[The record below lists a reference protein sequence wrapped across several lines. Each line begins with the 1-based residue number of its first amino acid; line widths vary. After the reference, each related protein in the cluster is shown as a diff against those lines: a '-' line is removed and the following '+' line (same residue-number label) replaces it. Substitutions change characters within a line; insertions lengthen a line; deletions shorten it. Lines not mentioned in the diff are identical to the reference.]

1 MGLAKGHEGLSEGF
15 EGLPE
20 GPEAVPEGPVGLPEG
35 PKGMPEG
42 PKGLPGGLGDGQSD
56 GWTYRRTDGRTD
68 GISPPSTGIYP
79 LSGPLPKKVKLL
91 RHLQHSCFRA
101 TCLYVFMSPFN
112 LYTQYL

>member
-1 MGLAKGHEGLSEGF
+1 MGLAKGLEGLSEGF

-20 GPEAVPEGPVGLPEG
+20 GPEALPEGPEGLPEG
-35 PKGMPEG
+35 PEGLPEG
-42 PKGLPGGLGDGQSD
+42 PKGLPGGLGDGRLD
-56 GWTYRRTDGRTD
+56 GWTYRRTD

>member
-20 GPEAVPEGPVGLPEG
+20 GPEAVPEGPEGLPEG

-42 PKGLPGGLGDGQSD
+42 PKGLPGGLGDGRSD